1 MQMTSF
7 TAILALAM
15 SVAAVAPVAQQ
26 TNMGLT
32 NSAAMGG
39 AKEQCSSGDIA
50 CCDSKE
56 SLEANGILGN
66 LLAKGA
72 LNGLLGNDN
81 AACAKT
87 SAIDDLGILG
97 MFTSTFL
104 SSLRKLL
111 TSHSHDH
118 RHRRGSLLQEHHCL
132 LPRGQG
138 QGNNQLHF
146 PQIKVYN

>member
-15 SVAAVAPVAQQ
+15 SVAAVAPVAQK
-26 TNMGLT
+26 TNMVLT

-39 AKEQCSSGDIA
+39 AKEQCDSGNIA
-50 CCDSKE
+50 CCDSQENFK
-56 SLEANGILGN
+56 ADGILGN

-72 LNGLLGNDN
+72 LNGLLGNDD

-87 SAIDDLGILG
+87 SALDDLSILC
-97 MFTSTFL
+97 MFASTSL

-111 TSHSHDH
+111 TSHSPDQT
-118 RHRRGSLLQEHHCL
+118 HRRGSHLQEHHRL
-132 LPRGQG
+132 LPPGHR

-146 PQIKVYN
+146 PQLKTYN